1 MPVVRRDAEYAAQF
15 ETLRATD
22 RDRLR
27 RQPDAQTMR
36 GAAFD
41 VDRPVVQPGGAQ
53 YSVRDAVG
61 RELGPA
67 FTPQVLRDLRAI
79 HCAEDGSQLSHALG
93 DASVDFTDAEY
104 GVAVAARP
112 LVAADVS
119 GLETGEAGRTQTAR
133 HRPSPS
139 GNPRD
144 ARLLDS

>member
-41 VDRPVVQPGGAQ
+41 VDRPVVQPGGTQ

-67 FTPQVLRDLRAI
+67 FAPQVLRDLRAI

-112 LVAADVS
+112 LIAADVF
-119 GLETGEAGRTQTAR
+119 
-133 HRPSPS
+133 RPVTVDTDAAQSPTHPS
-139 GNPRD
+139 
-144 ARLLDS
+144 